1 MIVIDRL
8 LVGGI
13 RFVLDKVAQAVE
25 RELNDDAHLRE
36 RLLEAQMRAE
46 LGEIDEE
53 ELAAIESDVLA
64 RLRAIQE
71 ARGERAMTMDPRTT
85 RVSGVEASFDESS
98 WAGEGEE
105 R

>member
-1 MIVIDRL
+1 MIVLDRL
-8 LVGGI
+8 LIGGI
-13 RFVLDKVAQAVE
+13 RFVLDKVVAAVD
-25 RELNDDAHLRE
+25 RELNDDTQLRE

-53 ELAAIESDVLA
+53 ELAAIEREVMA

-71 ARGERAMTMDPRTT
+71 ARGDAAMTMDPRTM
-85 RVSGVEASFDESS
+85 RVTGVEASVVHDDDDE
-98 WAGEGEE
+98 

>member
-1 MIVIDRL
+1 MIVVDRL
-8 LVGGI
+8 LIGGI
-13 RFVLDKVAQAVE
+13 RFVLDKLVAAAEQ
-25 RELNDDAHLRE
+25 ELNDDGRLRE

-53 ELAAIESDVLA
+53 DLAAIEADVLA

-71 ARGERAMTMDPRTT
+71 ARGDHAMTMDPRTM
-85 RVSGVEASFDESS
+85 RVTGVEASFDAES
-98 WAGEGEE
+98 WAEGDDD

>member
-1 MIVIDRL
+1 MIVLDRL
-8 LVGGI
+8 LIGGI
-13 RFVLDKVAQAVE
+13 RFVLDKVVQAAE
-25 RELNDDAHLRE
+25 RELNDDGLLRE

-46 LGEIDEE
+46 LGEIDEA
-53 ELAAIESDVLA
+53 ELAAIEAEVLA

-71 ARGERAMTMDPRTT
+71 ARGERAMTMDPQTT

-98 WAGEGEE
+98 WGSDES

>member
-1 MIVIDRL
+1 MIVLDRL

-13 RFVLDKVAQAVE
+13 RFVLDKVVQAAE
-25 RELNDDAHLRE
+25 RELNDDGLLRE

-46 LGEIDEE
+46 LGEIDAE
-53 ELAAIESDVLA
+53 ELAAIEAEILA

-85 RVSGVEASFDESS
+85 RVSGVEASFDQSS
-98 WAGEGEE
+98 WGDEE
-105 R
+105 SR